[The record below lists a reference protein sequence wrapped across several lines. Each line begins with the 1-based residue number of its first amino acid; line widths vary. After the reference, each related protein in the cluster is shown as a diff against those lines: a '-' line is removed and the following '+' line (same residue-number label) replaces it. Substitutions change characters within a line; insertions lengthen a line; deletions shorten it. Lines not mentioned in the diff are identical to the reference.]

1 MLCMGISL
9 NLRHGHDLDDNG
21 YDLNDGDVD
30 LSLFSGFITDQQ
42 EYREHVEMS
51 RK

>member
-1 MLCMGISL
+1 MRISF
-9 NLRHGHDLDDNG
+9 NLRDDDDDDDDDDLT
-21 YDLNDGDVD
+21 
-30 LSLFSGFITDQQ
+30 FCSGFITDQQ